1 MGRSEAQLDQA
12 QHDSAYLR
20 GIRYPRTTEG
30 AKPEGDQISTEGAR
44 PEGDQVPTEG
54 ARPEMGAGAETSTE
68 GAEPERGPEGAT
80 NSESSTVAST
90 LCKSRTDEPAA

>member
-68 GAEPERGPEGAT
+68 GAEPERT
-80 NSESSTVAST
+80 RRNSKLKIKQCCLDIVQVS
-90 LCKSRTDEPAA
+90 D